1 MKDKKKKSMDMKIYL
16 FQLLIVALTW
26 LVFAQRG
33 RNRLITSSR
42 VSSKVCFYSSY
53 FSPIC
58 TSSYQNA
65 HFHRLREVVITK
77 ELEFVMEPLYKR
89 LGWIFFFN

>member
-1 MKDKKKKSMDMKIYL
+1 MKDKNKKVMDMKNTL

-42 VSSKVCFYSSY
+42 VSSKVCFYFSF
-53 FSPIC
+53 FSPIL
-58 TSSYQNA
+58 TYSYQNA
-65 HFHRLREVVITK
+65 SHRLREVVITK
-77 ELEFVMEPLYKR
+77 ELEFVMEPLYKH
-89 LGWIFFFN
+89 LGGIFCF